1 MNRFMNSR
9 PQRLSAYVLWRVLPL
24 AVIAMGVVV
33 MMVLSTTEKTVGKTI
48 NDRIRHQSEYAVERI
63 NQRLFTVLD
72 EISLLAQ
79 NDLIVNGLIDAESR
93 DLYLPTFFASLRLGG
108 AATPRISLVDYKG
121 NEIFHNDL
129 TGGPVIR
136 RDEWINA
143 LSLGEEVHSYEKE
156 GVVIAV
162 PVLVHGLP
170 EGAMV
175 ASFAPLPTSHLF
187 DASVSTIEIDVI
199 NQQGDIFH
207 SSGTHDIHGA
217 YDPDDWIEFR
227 HAFPFFPG
235 MAIVTAQQKEEE
247 YRTIQQLRTFL
258 IYSSLAALASLV
270 GAIVYSTYL
279 SSRELGKLSSILGGI
294 SRPEH
299 FKQRLQVSGPSELQT
314 LGTTFNA
321 MLETLQH
328 STTSRSYLDNILNS
342 LNEILIV
349 TSRSGEIMTLN
360 LEAER
365 FLASRDLSKDAN
377 IAAVVRADRYG
388 FGHDSWNFL
397 RITGDVRY
405 LESIYEYED
414 APFKALLWT
423 KSSVRDEDGLET
435 GVVYVA
441 TDITER
447 MQMEQMKT
455 DFVSTVSHEL
465 RTPLTSILGSIK
477 LVQSGAAG
485 EISDKSAQMLAIAH
499 SNSNRL
505 VRLINDILD
514 IQKIEAGH
522 LDVESKP
529 VELCVR
535 IQKAVKEN
543 ADYAGKYHVSYR
555 FLRPEHEVWIA
566 ADKHRIDQILANLLS
581 NAAKFSAPENE
592 VVVSINR
599 EDSDVIISVMD
610 TGVGIP
616 EQYQKSIFEKFKQ
629 IDASDSRSKGGTGL
643 GLAITHNLV
652 KMMNGE
658 IWLDSIP
665 GERTTFH
672 VRFPELSEK
681 ARETYLQV

>member
-1 MNRFMNSR
+1 MNSR
-9 PQRLSAYVLWRVLPL
+9 PQHLSAYVLWRVLPL
-24 AVIAMGVVV
+24 AIIAMSVIAM
-33 MMVLSTTEKTVGKTI
+33 MILSTTEKTVGKSI
-48 NDRIRHQSEYAVERI
+48 NDRIRHQSESVVERV

-72 EISLLAQ
+72 EIRLLAQ

-108 AATPRISLVDYKG
+108 AAQPRISLVDYKG

-129 TGGPVIR
+129 AGGPVIR

-143 LSLGEEVHSYEKE
+143 LSLGEEIHSYENE
-156 GVVIAV
+156 GIVIAI
-162 PVLVHGLP
+162 PVLVHGLS

-175 ASFAPLPTSHLF
+175 ASFAPSMASRLF
-187 DASVSTIEIDVI
+187 ETGSSVIDIDVI
-199 NQQGDIFH
+199 NQQGDISH
-207 SSGTHDIHGA
+207 SSGDHDIHGVYA
-217 YDPDDWIEFR
+217 PDDWIELSYVF
-227 HAFPFFPG
+227 AFSPD
-235 MAIVTAQQKEEE
+235 MSIVTAQRKEGE
-247 YRTIQQLRTFL
+247 YRTIQQLRSFL
-258 IYSSLAALASLV
+258 IYTSLAALAALV

-314 LGTTFNA
+314 LGATFNT

-349 TSRSGEIMTLN
+349 ASESGEIMTLN

-377 IAAVVRADRYG
+377 IAAAVRADRYG
-388 FGHDSWNFL
+388 YGHDSWNFL

-423 KSSVRDEDGLET
+423 KSSLRDESGLET

-477 LVQSGAAG
+477 LIQSGVAG
-485 EISDKSAQMLAIAH
+485 EISEKSAQMLAIAH

-543 ADYAGKYHVSYR
+543 AAYAEKYHVSYR
-555 FLRPEHEVWIA
+555 FLRPEHEVWITG
-566 ADKHRIDQILANLLS
+566 DKHRIDQILANLLS
-581 NAAKFSAPENE
+581 NAAKFSEPGNE
-592 VVVSINR
+592 VVISISC
-599 EDSDVIISVMD
+599 EDSDVTISVMD

-616 EQYQKSIFEKFKQ
+616 EQYQESIFEKFKQ
-629 IDASDSRSKGGTGL
+629 IDASDSRNKGGTGL

-658 IWLDSIP
+658 IWLDSVP

-681 ARETYLQV
+681 ARKTHRQV